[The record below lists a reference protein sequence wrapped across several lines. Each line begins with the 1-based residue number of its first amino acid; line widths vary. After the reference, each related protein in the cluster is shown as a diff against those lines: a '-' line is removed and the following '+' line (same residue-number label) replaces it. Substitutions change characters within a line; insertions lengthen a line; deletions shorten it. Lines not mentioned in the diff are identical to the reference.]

1 MADEGRKVS
10 LVAGVGRLRRL
21 GGSVSRTVLA
31 WFRNALDPSSR
42 ERAHQLE
49 AIGEIGRIVN
59 SALELPV
66 ILRAI
71 ARELRQVVPYT
82 RLNVA
87 FYEAA
92 TDTIVQHHVLAGDW
106 EQIKEPMRLPAAD
119 TSSWLVMQSGRTLV
133 TQDTR
138 EGPLPRQRQ
147 LPGEGILSVV
157 SVPLLR
163 EGRALG
169 TLNVDSDRAYAFS
182 TGHVALLEALAAHL
196 SVAVDHAL
204 TFEALRRELVER
216 QQAEAALAAA
226 NAELEQSLV
235 RAKQL
240 AVEAEAADRA
250 KSEFLAMMSH
260 EIRTPMNGVIGMA
273 ELLIS
278 TGLTEEQQ
286 SYAEVLQASADSL
299 ITIINDILDF
309 SKIEAGRVE
318 LETIEL
324 DPRRIVDEIVGRLGE
339 DARRK
344 GIALTSRVAPPVP
357 DALRGDPTRL
367 RQVLLNLVGNAIKFT
382 SQGGVFVRATIEGDA
397 SVPNRLRFEIQDTGI
412 GIPND
417 TRKLLFDPFRQADGS
432 TTRRYG
438 GTGLG
443 LAISRRLVE
452 LMGGQI
458 GVESQPG
465 KGSTFWF
472 TAAFEPSATVPAEE
486 PAPAPPTLSIVKPA
500 PDCHERPR
508 ILVAEDNVVNR
519 EVAVRMLDQ
528 LGFRVDVVE
537 DGQGAIEAASHL
549 LYDAILMDCQMP
561 VVDGFEAT
569 AAIRQLEGPAA
580 RTPIIALT
588 ASALHGDRERCLASG
603 MDDYI
608 TKPVRRA
615 VLSET
620 LRRWVRCASVPLAS

>member
-1 MADEGRKVS
+1 
-10 LVAGVGRLRRL
+10 
-21 GGSVSRTVLA
+21 
-31 WFRNALDPSSR
+31 
-42 ERAHQLE
+42 
-49 AIGEIGRIVN
+49 
-59 SALELPV
+59 
-66 ILRAI
+66 
-71 ARELRQVVPYT
+71 
-82 RLNVA
+82 
-87 FYEAA
+87 
-92 TDTIVQHHVLAGDW
+92 
-106 EQIKEPMRLPAAD
+106 
-119 TSSWLVMQSGRTLV
+119 MQSQRTLI
-133 TQDTR
+133 THDTR
-138 EGPLPRQRQ
+138 QGPLPRQRQ

-182 TGHVALLEALAAHL
+182 AGHVALLEALAAHL
-196 SVAVDHAL
+196 SVAVDNAL
-204 TFEALRRELVER
+204 LFEALRCELADR
-216 QQAEAALAAA
+216 QQAEAALAEA
-226 NAELEQSLV
+226 NLELEQALV
-235 RAKQL
+235 RAQQL

-278 TGLTEEQQ
+278 TGLSEEQQ
-286 SYAEVLQASADSL
+286 GYAEVLQASADSL
-299 ITIINDILDF
+299 MTIINDILDF

-318 LETIEL
+318 LEAIEL
-324 DPRRIVDEIVGRLGE
+324 DPRRIVDEITSLLDE

-344 GIALTSRVAPPVP
+344 GITLSSRVAPPVP
-357 DALRGDPTRL
+357 DSLRGDPTRL

-382 SQGGVFVRATIEGDA
+382 SQGGVFVRATIEGEP
-397 SVPNRLRFEIQDTGI
+397 STPNRLRFEIQDTGI

-472 TAAFEPSATVPAEE
+472 TAAFEPSAAVQAEPSTLSTV
-486 PAPAPPTLSIVKPA
+486 PTLSIVRTA
-500 PDCHERPR
+500 ADSQERPR

-569 AAIRQLEGPAA
+569 AAIRLLDGPAA

-588 ASALHGDRERCLASG
+588 ASAMHGDRERCLSSG

-620 LRRWVRCASVPLAS
+620 LRRWVRCAAVSIAS